1 MNLKTIYA
9 LSLNRAKFQNCRYP
23 ILYLK
28 FLFIPHALKL
38 FTYVQQKSP
47 VAEFAGRIG
56 AKIFRQ
62 AGCIACHKVNGQG
75 GPSGPDL
82 TRVGAVRTEQAWLRS
97 FLKDPA
103 VVVPGSRM
111 PPFDDLTEDEVRS
124 LTAYLLSLK

>member
-1 MNLKTIYA
+1 MRVVRTVRTLA
-9 LSLNRAKFQNCRYP
+9 LLLLAAGSA
-23 ILYLK
+23 
-28 FLFIPHALKL
+28 
-38 FTYVQQKSP
+38 
-47 VAEFAGRIG
+47 VAQDAVEKG
-56 AKIFRQ
+56 AKVFRQ

-82 TRVGAVRTEQAWLRS
+82 TRVGAVRTEQAWLRG

-103 VVVPGSRM
+103 AVVPGSRM

>member
-1 MNLKTIYA
+1 MRAVHAAA
-9 LSLNRAKFQNCRYP
+9 LLLLAAGS
-23 ILYLK
+23 
-28 FLFIPHALKL
+28 
-38 FTYVQQKSP
+38 T
-47 VAEFAGRIG
+47 VAQESIEKG

-82 TRVGAVRTEQAWLRS
+82 SRVGAVRTEQAWLKG

-103 VVVPGSRM
+103 AVVPGSRM

-124 LTAYLLSLK
+124 LMAYLLSLK

>member
-1 MNLKTIYA
+1 MRAVGAAA
-9 LSLNRAKFQNCRYP
+9 LLLLAAGSA
-23 ILYLK
+23 
-28 FLFIPHALKL
+28 
-38 FTYVQQKSP
+38 
-47 VAEFAGRIG
+47 VAQDAVEKG

-62 AGCIACHKVNGQG
+62 AGCIACHKIGGQG

-82 TRVGAVRTEQAWLRS
+82 TRVGAVRTDQTWLGR

-103 VVVPGSRM
+103 AVVPGSRM